1 MIFTKTEIDVLK
13 LSAWCKDIPV
23 KQTNI
28 FPAETIETLLSF
40 KLIRPSKCGLSYR
53 CTVFGYELLNKI
65 GFHYSQ
71 DKYYRGKGSALTRR
85 INNASIT
92 GFFWRY
98 GADVF
103 RTDPCCD
110 SKQSVFLPS
119 FVLRKKVSSN
129 ILGGSR
135 LSGFLYTPE
144 FTFIPYYI
152 MPECAGLYA
161 DSEQRTFLSESLLC
175 GRKAAVLY
183 TGTGELPDIIK
194 TICFPQS
201 RSKKT
206 TTDSYY
212 HAMEKFICPVGIF
225 PLTAEGLSQLR
236 IMEVLE
242 YRSKLMR
249 CILGNHYLPPLHKQ
263 SDGRNKGNYENFLI
277 GIDCNISRF
286 EKAAAQERT
295 HIILLP
301 HQAEAVQPYLQGKN
315 IILHTIDI
323 HTVKQLLHIRE
334 PLFLLDQTPF
344 QTEQGE
350 FIYAPSI

>member
-183 TGTGELPDIIK
+183 TGTGELPGYHQNDLFSSIQIK
-194 TICFPQS
+194 KDNYRF
-201 RSKKT
+201 
-206 TTDSYY
+206 
-212 HAMEKFICPVGIF
+212 
-225 PLTAEGLSQLR
+225 LLSCYGKIYLSCRYLSSHCRRIESTPHYGSLR
-236 IMEVLE
+236 IPFKTNAL
-242 YRSKLMR
+242 
-249 CILGNHYLPPLHKQ
+249 YLRKSL
-263 SDGRNKGNYENFLI
+263 S
-277 GIDCNISRF
+277 S
-286 EKAAAQERT
+286 AASQAVRRT
-295 HIILLP
+295 
-301 HQAEAVQPYLQGKN
+301 E
-315 IILHTIDI
+315 
-323 HTVKQLLHIRE
+323 
-334 PLFLLDQTPF
+334 
-344 QTEQGE
+344 
-350 FIYAPSI
+350 